1 MQQTPRHLPKLLF
14 LSAMLVALPSHALDS
29 VTLQLKWTHAFQFA
43 GYYAANEQGYY
54 RDAGL
59 DVSIVEALPGV
70 DPVKNVL
77 EGKAE
82 FGVGTS
88 ALLLQRKAGQPVVAL
103 AVIFQH
109 SPYVLIARQLSA
121 THDIHDIIGKR
132 VMLEPQADELL
143 AYLKKEGIPLSRIT
157 QVEHSYDP
165 QDLIDGKIE
174 AIAGYST
181 NQPYYLDRTRFPYQI
196 YTPRSAGIDF
206 YGDNLF
212 TTEQELKEHPE
223 RVQAFRA
230 ASLRGWEYAV
240 EHPEEMADLILAKY
254 SQRHT
259 RDYFLFEARQ
269 TIALIHPELIEV
281 GYMNVSRWRHI
292 ADTYAD
298 IGMLPRDFSLGGFLY
313 DPNPQRDLTWFY
325 RGLAAALLL
334 GIIVV
339 VLVVLRKSKQMNR
352 KLEERVATAQQTLA
366 ASFDERLA
374 LKISN
379 AEASERERI
388 YHDLHDDIGAKLLG
402 LAISAQRADLPRE
415 ADMARS
421 ALQDLRD
428 VVSRSAQPVT
438 ALGDLMADWRAET
451 EQRVQAAGISLEW
464 VFPAQE
470 ADIQVSAD
478 AALNLTRILREA
490 VTNVL
495 HHAGASQIKIVT
507 QLTPDRFSL
516 EVIDNGV
523 GCPMVMVKL
532 HRGMT
537 GMQVRA
543 ISLGGRLNW
552 GAIEPNGCKVTLDV
566 PLSGLAPQTR
576 GVKNASIPLS
586 SP

>member
-1 MQQTPRHLPKLLF
+1 MQQTLRHLPKLLF

-103 AVIFQH
+103 DVIFQH
-109 SPYVLIARQLSA
+109 SPYVLIARQHSA
-121 THDIHDIIGKR
+121 TQTVHDLIGKR

-165 QDLIDGKIE
+165 QDLIDGKID

-181 NQPYYLDRTRFPYQI
+181 NQPYYLDRTRLPYQI

-230 ASLRGWEYAV
+230 ASLRGWKYAM
-240 EHPEEMADLILAKY
+240 EHPEKMADLILAKY

-269 TIALIHPELIEV
+269 TI
-281 GYMNVSRWRHI
+281 
-292 ADTYAD
+292 
-298 IGMLPRDFSLGGFLY
+298 
-313 DPNPQRDLTWFY
+313 
-325 RGLAAALLL
+325 
-334 GIIVV
+334 
-339 VLVVLRKSKQMNR
+339 
-352 KLEERVATAQQTLA
+352 
-366 ASFDERLA
+366 
-374 LKISN
+374 
-379 AEASERERI
+379 
-388 YHDLHDDIGAKLLG
+388 
-402 LAISAQRADLPRE
+402 
-415 ADMARS
+415 
-421 ALQDLRD
+421 
-428 VVSRSAQPVT
+428 
-438 ALGDLMADWRAET
+438 
-451 EQRVQAAGISLEW
+451 
-464 VFPAQE
+464 
-470 ADIQVSAD
+470 
-478 AALNLTRILREA
+478 
-490 VTNVL
+490 
-495 HHAGASQIKIVT
+495 
-507 QLTPDRFSL
+507 
-516 EVIDNGV
+516 
-523 GCPMVMVKL
+523 
-532 HRGMT
+532 
-537 GMQVRA
+537 
-543 ISLGGRLNW
+543 
-552 GAIEPNGCKVTLDV
+552 
-566 PLSGLAPQTR
+566 
-576 GVKNASIPLS
+576 
-586 SP
+586 